1 MRPET
6 TFDYQRINKSPFL
19 EKQWV
24 RKVRED
30 GDRAAFEKIF
40 KTYYNQLTG
49 YAYTFVKCGE
59 QAEDIVQTVFL
70 RIWSNKETW
79 DPPGKVKPY
88 LFTAVKNEAL
98 NEIRHKKIQD
108 DSEEKIL
115 ELFTELKSSSNTEK
129 ESDIKELR
137 DTIRK
142 EIDRLP
148 LRCKEIFLLNRNSGL
163 TYTEIADYLD
173 ISINTVNTQ
182 MGRALKMLRKNLSD
196 YAPLFLTS
204 LISIFKTLFL
214 M

>member
-1 MRPET
+1 M
-6 TFDYQRINKSPFL
+6 FDYQQISNTPLL

-30 GDRAAFEKIF
+30 GDKVAFEKIF
-40 KTYYNQLTG
+40 RTYYKQLTG
-49 YAYTFVKCGE
+49 YAYTFVRCGE
-59 QAEDIVQTVFL
+59 HAEDIVQTVFL

-88 LFTAVKNEAL
+88 LFAAVKNEAL
-98 NEIRHKKIQD
+98 NEIRHKKIQN
-108 DSEEKIL
+108 DSEEKLL
-115 ELFTELKSSSNTEK
+115 ELFTELKSNSYHEK
-129 ESDIKELR
+129 DTDLEELR
-137 DTIRK
+137 ETIQK

-148 LRCKEIFLLNRNSGL
+148 LRCKEIFLLNRTSGL

-204 LISIFKTLFL
+204 IVKTMFL

>member
-1 MRPET
+1 M
-6 TFDYQRINKSPFL
+6 FDYQQISKTPLL

-24 RKVRED
+24 RKVREE
-30 GDRAAFEKIF
+30 GDREAFEKIF
-40 KTYYNQLTG
+40 RTYYKQLTG
-49 YAYTFVKCGE
+49 YAYTFVRCGE
-59 QAEDIVQTVFL
+59 HAEDIVQTVFL

-88 LFTAVKNEAL
+88 LFSAVKNEAL
-98 NEIRHKKIQD
+98 NEIRHKKIQN
-108 DSEEKIL
+108 DSEEKLL
-115 ELFTELKSSSNTEK
+115 ELFTELKSSSYSEK
-129 ESDIKELR
+129 DTNFEELR
-137 DTIRK
+137 DTIQK

-204 LISIFKTLFL
+204 IVKSMFL